1 MTDPAARPHGT
12 DAQAA
17 RSEAGGQRPALGGL
31 WLLLVPL
38 ACCGGPLL
46 ITSLAAAGA
55 LAWGALG
62 LGAGVLAAVTVLVI
76 RRSRGRACG
85 EPAMTGSGKRDGGFP
100 AASGGMST
108 HEHLAGD
115 CCTARGGAGR
125 VFFSRRRH
133 SERADS
139 SITVDQCDRAG
150 DRGARQR
157 LHERDLPLEGAG
169 IP

>member
-62 LGAGVLAAVTVLVI
+62 LGAGVLVAVTVLVI
-76 RRSRGRACG
+76 RRRRGRACG
-85 EPAMTGSGKRDGGFP
+85 EPAMTGWARERRDGGFP
-100 AASGGMST
+100 AA
-108 HEHLAGD
+108 AKK
-115 CCTARGGAGR
+115 
-125 VFFSRRRH
+125 
-133 SERADS
+133 
-139 SITVDQCDRAG
+139 
-150 DRGARQR
+150 
-157 LHERDLPLEGAG
+157 
-169 IP
+169 